1 MDKLP
6 KDLSPQELAAWLN
19 ERIDDGTL
27 MDNLKMRNSRG
38 GTRARNRRGPGW
50 RRRVCAA
57 AVRSRRGHGVSRRQ
71 RSDVGHDGRLS
82 W

>member
-27 MDNLKMRNSRG
+27 MDNLKMRIREAG
-38 GTRARNRRGPGW
+38 PERVIVEAPGW